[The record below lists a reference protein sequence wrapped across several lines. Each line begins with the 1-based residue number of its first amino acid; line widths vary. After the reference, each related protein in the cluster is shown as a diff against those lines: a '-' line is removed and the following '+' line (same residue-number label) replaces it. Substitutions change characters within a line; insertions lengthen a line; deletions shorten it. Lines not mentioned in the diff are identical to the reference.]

1 MRKSKSFL
9 QRRGASTTGF
19 TLVELLIA
27 MAVFGVISAAAFGLM
42 AQHQPLFNQQQIQA
56 ALNISMRN
64 SVAQL
69 QSDIVNGGSG
79 YYNTVNVPNW
89 PVGVVITNNPL
100 PPAAPLGPTDDC
112 RTGPLTYGVNCFD
125 SLTVIV
131 SDPATTPV
139 NPIASTTGAIPNS
152 TDAGK
157 CVNQTT
163 DTHNNTKIYLLPP
176 TGVTAAT
183 YAASFHNTDQILL
196 VTSSGSRYTTTQL
209 THDGQTAVVG
219 TTTYAVLT
227 HGTTYADG
235 HNDWNDDVTGMSVHS
250 IDQTG
255 STFCDTDWVIRLIPV
270 KYYVDLT
277 NAADPKLTRQTLG
290 YGGNTSVLADQII
303 GFKVGAAL
311 INATGTTDT
320 STYNFNSST
329 FQLPTG
335 TTGFDYTMIR
345 SVMISLV
352 GRTPPVEDPTYTFRN
367 SFDGGPYQIQ
377 GLSIVVNPRNMSM

>member
-1 MRKSKSFL
+1 MPKSEAFL
-9 QRRGASTTGF
+9 QRRGPRTTGF

-27 MAVFGVISAAAFGLM
+27 MAIFGVISAAAFGLM

-79 YYNTVNVPNW
+79 YYNSVNVPNW
-89 PVGVVITNNPL
+89 PVGVVINNSVVSS
-100 PPAAPLGPTDDC
+100 TQDC
-112 RTGPLTYGVNCFD
+112 HSGITYSATCFD

-131 SDPATTPV
+131 ADPATTPV
-139 NPIASTTGAIPNS
+139 NPIASTTGTIPSS

-163 DTHNNTKIYLLPP
+163 DTHNYSKIYLLPP
-176 TGVTAAT
+176 STVTAAT

-196 VTSSGSRYTTTQL
+196 VTSTGSSYTTTQL

-219 TTTYAVLT
+219 GTTYVVLT

-235 HNDWNDDVTGMSVHS
+235 HNDASDDVTGMSVYS
-250 IDQTG
+250 TDQTG
-255 STFCDTDWVIRLIPV
+255 SKFCDTDWVIRLVPV
-270 KYYVDLT
+270 KYYVDLNNT
-277 NAADPKLTRQTLG
+277 ADPKLTRQTLG
-290 YGGNTSVLADQII
+290 FGGNTSVLADQII

-320 STYNFNSST
+320 STYNFDSST
-329 FQLPTG
+329 FQLPSG
-335 TTGFDYTMIR
+335 TTGYDYTMVR
-345 SVMISLV
+345 SVMISIV
-352 GRTPPVEDPTYTFRN
+352 GRTPPVEDPTYVFRN

>member
-1 MRKSKSFL
+1 MRRTKSFL
-9 QRRGASTTGF
+9 KHRGSRLTGF

-27 MAVFGVISAAAFGLM
+27 MAIFGVISAAAFGLM

-79 YYNTVNVPNW
+79 YYNSVNVPNW
-89 PVGVVITNNPL
+89 PVGVVINNN
-100 PPAAPLGPTDDC
+100 TVSSTQDC
-112 RTGPLTYGVNCFD
+112 HSGITYSATCFD

-131 SDPATTPV
+131 ADPATTPV
-139 NPIASTTGAIPNS
+139 NPIASTTGTIP
-152 TDAGK
+152 TAADAGK

-163 DTHNNTKIYLLPP
+163 DTHNYTKIYLLPP

-183 YAASFHNTDQILL
+183 YAASFHNLDQILL

-209 THDGQTAVVG
+209 THDGQTAVVSG
-219 TTTYAVLT
+219 TTYALLT

-235 HNDWNDDVTGMSVHS
+235 HNDASDDVTGMSVYS

-255 STFCDTDWVIRLIPV
+255 SKFCDTDWVIRLIPV

-277 NAADPKLTRQTLG
+277 NTADPRLIRQTLAF
-290 YGGNTSVLADQII
+290 GGNTSVLADQII

-320 STYNFNSST
+320 STYNFDSST
-329 FQLPTG
+329 FQLPSG
-335 TTGFDYTMIR
+335 TTGYDYTMIR

>member
-1 MRKSKSFL
+1 MQKSKAFL
-9 QRRGASTTGF
+9 RRRGARTTGF

-64 SVAQL
+64 AIAQL
-69 QSDIVNGGSG
+69 QTDIVNGGSG
-79 YYNTVNVPNW
+79 YYNNLNVPNW
-89 PVGVVITNNPL
+89 PVGVVINNSVVSS
-100 PPAAPLGPTDDC
+100 TQDC
-112 RTGPLTYGVNCFD
+112 HSGITYSATCFD

-139 NPIASTTGAIPNS
+139 NPIASTTGTIPNS

-163 DTHNNTKIYLLPP
+163 DTHNYTKIYLLPP

-183 YAASFHNTDQILL
+183 YATSFHNTDQILL
-196 VTSSGSRYTTTQL
+196 VTSTGSSYTTTQL
-209 THDGQTAVVG
+209 THDGQTSVVG
-219 TTTYAVLT
+219 GTTYVVLT
-227 HGTTYADG
+227 HGATYADG
-235 HNDWNDDVTGMSVHS
+235 HNDASDDVTGMSVYS

-255 STFCDTDWVIRLIPV
+255 SKFCDTDWVIRLIPV

-277 NAADPKLTRQTLG
+277 NTADPKLTRQTLG

-320 STYNFNSST
+320 STYNFDSST
-329 FQLPTG
+329 FQLPSG
-335 TTGFDYTMIR
+335 TTGYDYTMIR

-352 GRTPPVEDPTYTFRN
+352 GRTPPVEDPTYVFRN
-367 SFDGGPYQIQ
+367 TFDGGPYQIQ

>member
-1 MRKSKSFL
+1 MRRTKSFL
-9 QRRGASTTGF
+9 KRRGSRLTGF

-27 MAVFGVISAAAFGLM
+27 MAIFGVISAAAFGLM

-79 YYNTVNVPNW
+79 YYNSVNVPNW
-89 PVGVVITNNPL
+89 PVGVVINNSVVSS
-100 PPAAPLGPTDDC
+100 TQDC
-112 RTGPLTYGVNCFD
+112 HSGTTYSATCFD

-131 SDPATTPV
+131 ADPATTPV
-139 NPIASTTGAIPNS
+139 NPIASTTGTIP
-152 TDAGK
+152 TAADAGK

-176 TGVTAAT
+176 TGVTAVT
-183 YAASFHNTDQILL
+183 YAASFHNLDQILL

-209 THDGQTAVVG
+209 SHDGQTAVVG
-219 TTTYAVLT
+219 GTTYVALT

-235 HNDWNDDVTGMSVHS
+235 HNDASDDVTGMSVYS

-255 STFCDTDWVIRLIPV
+255 SKFCDTDWVIRLIPV
-270 KYYVDLT
+270 RYYVDLT
-277 NAADPKLTRQTLG
+277 NTADPKLTRQTLG
-290 YGGNTSVLADQII
+290 FGGNTSVLADQII

-320 STYNFNSST
+320 STYNFDSST
-329 FQLPTG
+329 FQLPSG
-335 TTGFDYTMIR
+335 TTGYDYTMIR

-352 GRTPPVEDPTYTFRN
+352 GRTPPVEDPTYVFRN
-367 SFDGGPYQIQ
+367 TFDGGPYQIQ

>member
-1 MRKSKSFL
+1 V
-9 QRRGASTTGF
+9 AGF
-19 TLVELLIA
+19 TLVELLVA
-27 MAVFGVISAAAFGLM
+27 MFIFGVISASAFGLM

-56 ALNISMRN
+56 SLNISMRN
-64 SVAQL
+64 AIAQL

-79 YYNTVNVPNW
+79 YYNNVNVPNW
-89 PVGVVITNNPL
+89 PVGVVITNNPQ

-112 RTGPLTYGVNCFD
+112 RTGTTAYGVNCFD

-139 NPIASTTGAIPNS
+139 NPIASTTGTIPTPAN
-152 TDAGK
+152 AGK
-157 CVNQTT
+157 CVTPTT
-163 DTHNNTKIYLLPP
+163 DTHNYTKIYLLPP
-176 TGVTAAT
+176 ANPPGITAAA
-183 YAASFHNTDQILL
+183 YAQNFHNGDQILL
-196 VTSSGSRYTTTQL
+196 VTSTGSSYTTTQL

-219 TTTYAVLT
+219 VTTYVVLT

-235 HNDWNDDVTGMSVHS
+235 HNDASDDVTGMSVHS

-255 STFCDTDWVIRLIPV
+255 SMFCDTDWVIRLIPV

-277 NAADPKLTRQTLG
+277 NTTDPKLTRQTLA
-290 YGGNTSVLADQII
+290 YGGNTSVLAEQVI

-311 INATGTTDT
+311 INATGTTST

-329 FQLPTG
+329 FQLPSG
-335 TTGFDYTMIR
+335 TTGYDYTMIR

-352 GRTPPVEDPTYTFRN
+352 GRTPPVEDPTYVFRN

-377 GLSIVVNPRNMSM
+377 GISIVVNPRNMSM